1 MKDSLRLSFGEL
13 AQWLDLPQEIVRRKV
28 RRRADE
34 GRWRI
39 VAGGGGAQ
47 RDVVEL
53 PAADLNHELDERHRG
68 VIATEDYEADED
80 AGGMDAKAELLAA
93 ESRNE
98 ELNRLLIEAGDAVA
112 GVQDRLAAADRE
124 RAELAQARAEK
135 DALTDRLIEAKTALI
150 AAYDRILAMQQELAE
165 ARQATVAARHEAA
178 EAESILAILDR
189 LRSNGRPG
197 D

>member
-39 VAGGGGAQ
+39 IAGSGAT
-47 RDVVEL
+47 RGEVVEL

-68 VIATEDYEADED
+68 VIETEEYEAEE
-80 AGGMDAKAELLAA
+80 AGGMDARAELLAA
-93 ESRNE
+93 ESRNA

-112 GVQDRLAAADRE
+112 GVQDRLEAADRE
-124 RAELAQARAEK
+124 RAELAQVRAEK

-150 AAYDRILAMQQELAE
+150 AAYDRILAMQQELGE

-189 LRSNGRPG
+189 LRSKGRPG